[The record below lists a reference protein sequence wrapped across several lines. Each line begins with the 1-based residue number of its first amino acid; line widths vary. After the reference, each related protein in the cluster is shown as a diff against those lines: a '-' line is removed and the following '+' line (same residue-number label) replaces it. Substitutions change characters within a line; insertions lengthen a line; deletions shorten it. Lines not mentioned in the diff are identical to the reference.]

1 MEIAVAEL
9 AELDSFA
16 ERVGHRFA
24 DASLLTEALS
34 HRSWCN
40 EHNSDVPRDRHVASN
55 ERLEF
60 LGDAVLGLCVCELAV
75 TQWPELGPG
84 ELSVVRS
91 AVVSAVAL
99 AGAARDCD
107 LGSAL
112 LLGRG
117 EAATGGADKESILA
131 DALEAVLGA
140 VFLDGGLGAAR
151 DVVRHLLGERI
162 AAAASEPGARQA
174 KNRFQELVARRFGA
188 EPTYEVSSSGPAHRL
203 RFEAEARIETEVW
216 GRGEGSTKR
225 AAELRAA
232 EAACL
237 RLRGAEP
244 KGEAVARA
252 ARERVSDEHS
262 EQERETAGA
271 APREFG
277 SQRLRLD
284 NRGDRSI
291 VAEEPAHG

>member
-40 EHNSDVPRDRHVASN
+40 EHNSDVPHDRHVASN

-75 TQWPELGPG
+75 TQWPDLGPG
-84 ELSVVRS
+84 ELSAVRS

-151 DVVRHLLGERI
+151 DVISHLMGERI
-162 AAAASEPGARQA
+162 TSAASEPGARQA
-174 KNRFQELVARRFGA
+174 KNRFQELVTQRFRT
-188 EPTYEVSSSGPAHRL
+188 EPRYDVSSSGPPHRPT
-203 RFEAEARIETEVW
+203 FVAEARIDSEVW

-225 AAELRAA
+225 AAEQRAA

-237 RLRGAEP
+237 RFLEAEP
-244 KGEAVARA
+244 KGETVA
-252 ARERVSDEHS
+252 
-262 EQERETAGA
+262 
-271 APREFG
+271 
-277 SQRLRLD
+277 
-284 NRGDRSI
+284 RSI

>member
-9 AELDSFA
+9 ASLDSFE
-16 ERVGHRFA
+16 ERVGHRFD
-24 DASLLTEALS
+24 DAGLLTEALS

-40 EHNSDVPRDRHVASN
+40 EHYSDAPRDRHVASN

-84 ELSVVRS
+84 ELSVVRA
-91 AVVSAVAL
+91 AVVSAEAL
-99 AGAARDCD
+99 AQAARDCD

-117 EAATGGADKESILA
+117 EAATGGADKDSILA

-140 VFLDGGLGAAR
+140 VFLDSGLSAAR
-151 DVVRHLLGERI
+151 DVVGRLLGERI
-162 AAAASEPGARQA
+162 AAAASQPGVRQA
-174 KNRFQELVARRFGA
+174 KNRFQELVAQRFGA
-188 EPTYEVSSSGPAHRL
+188 EPTYEVSSSGPAHRP
-203 RFEAEARIETEVW
+203 RFEAEARIEAEVW

-237 RLRGAEP
+237 RLQVR
-244 KGEAVARA
+244 
-252 ARERVSDEHS
+252 SDRS
-262 EQERETAGA
+262 IV
-271 APREFG
+271 
-277 SQRLRLD
+277 
-284 NRGDRSI
+284 GDRSI
-291 VAEEPAHG
+291 VTEEPAHG